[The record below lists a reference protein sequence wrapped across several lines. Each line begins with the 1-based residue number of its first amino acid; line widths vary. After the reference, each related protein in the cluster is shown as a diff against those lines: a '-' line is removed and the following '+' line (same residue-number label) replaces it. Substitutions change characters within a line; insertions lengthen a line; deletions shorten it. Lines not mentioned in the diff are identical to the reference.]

1 MTFFNST
8 DINLMITAAVILIAL
23 AVICRFGRQDS
34 TVIIQNPDYLDDDD
48 IDEGSSIQEMIANRT
63 KMVGRCVDVILNSL
77 EVGTW
82 AESEG
87 IDSKDMLVTNSFM
100 IKDVIFVSAVVVP
113 MNLKVTCG
121 LNYEKQKLYVR
132 IEQPLRRGYIQVE
145 DNFKL
150 QAGIISVAQSEKLV
164 AKYLKQL
171 NKRVEAI
178 PVDQIDEANTED
190 NEDNEE

>member
-63 KMVGRCVDVILNSL
+63 KMVGHCVDVILNSL